1 MYYPT
6 ADKIKDV
13 DLNNFTIGNAHY
25 NYPEE
30 PQGLM
35 VDETKEILLV
45 KEFSGDVIRR
55 GHFKKVASMPTDPDS
70 PRHIR

>member
-1 MYYPT
+1 
-6 ADKIKDV
+6 
-13 DLNNFTIGNAHY
+13 
-25 NYPEE
+25 
-30 PQGLM
+30 M

-70 PRHIR
+70 PEAYQIEFDTPIAEGELKAGIYIFVISRTRMPWSV